1 MEKAQTLHDKVMKLL
16 VRRYVTAEQRRR
28 DDYGITEDDIIE
40 VRQDISSLRFELLE
54 IFTNNSWDVPDIEKK
69 TQGKEHL
76 SNMLPG
82 ISATEIPL
90 PSLFSS
96 GTHHQGQGNGTS
108 YSQRF
113 PDRFCGEFEAGDERE
128 REWTRYLLLTGQG
141 HRQKEDPEGVGLK
154 IK

>member
-69 TQGKEHL
+69 TQGKEYL
-76 SNMLPG
+76 GNMLPG
-82 ISATEIPL
+82 VAATVIPT
-90 PSLFSS
+90 PSPLFSS

-108 YSQRF
+108 YSKGF
-113 PDRFCGEFEAGDERE
+113 PDRFCGEFEARDERE
-128 REWTRYLLLTGQG
+128 RKWTRYLLLTGQG
-141 HRQKEDPEGVGLK
+141 YRQKEDPKGVGLK
-154 IK
+154 T

>member
-69 TQGKEHL
+69 THGK
-76 SNMLPG
+76 
-82 ISATEIPL
+82 
-90 PSLFSS
+90 
-96 GTHHQGQGNGTS
+96 Q
-108 YSQRF
+108 
-113 PDRFCGEFEAGDERE
+113 
-128 REWTRYLLLTGQG
+128 
-141 HRQKEDPEGVGLK
+141 
-154 IK
+154 

>member
-69 TQGKEHL
+69 TQGKE
-76 SNMLPG
+76 
-82 ISATEIPL
+82 
-90 PSLFSS
+90 
-96 GTHHQGQGNGTS
+96 
-108 YSQRF
+108 
-113 PDRFCGEFEAGDERE
+113 
-128 REWTRYLLLTGQG
+128 
-141 HRQKEDPEGVGLK
+141 
-154 IK
+154 